1 MKIKGAEPSA
11 RCAGCSEAEAQQTK
25 EPEDAAL
32 LATLGDYCALWNC
45 DPLIIPGEF
54 CFFDSLTE

>member
-25 EPEDAAL
+25 EPKDAAL
-32 LATLGDYCALWNC
+32 SATLGDYCALWNC
-45 DPLIIPGEF
+45 NPLIIPRDF
-54 CFFDSLTE
+54 VFSTV